1 MKALYLLGALLLAV
15 ASAQAKL
22 NVVASTPDL
31 GALAREVGGD
41 KVDVFTMA
49 KPTEDPHFVDAKPS
63 FVVKL
68 NKADALVEG
77 GAELEIGWL
86 SPLLE
91 QARNTKLSPGKPGR
105 ISAAQGIK
113 MLEVPTTLDRSKGD
127 VHAAG
132 NPHYLTDPANAKV
145 VAQNLA
151 RAFAALEPKSAEL
164 FQQNA
169 NKFNQRIDA
178 KLVEWKKT
186 LKPFEGKRVV
196 SYHNSWPYFGEQF
209 GLKFDLFLEPK
220 PGIPPSPAH
229 LSQVISTMKSDSIKV
244 IVCQPHL
251 NHRSAEL
258 VAERTD
264 ALVIDFAS
272 YPGGKGVADDY
283 IGWMDSLVQALAKGF
298 AGKTK

>member
-1 MKALYLLGALLLAV
+1 MKALLFLSALLFAV
-15 ASAQAKL
+15 AAQAKL
-22 NVVASTPDL
+22 NVVATTPDL

-68 NKADALVEG
+68 NKADALIEG

-105 ISAAQGIK
+105 ISASQGIK
-113 MLEVPTTLDRSKGD
+113 MLEVPATLDRSKGD

-132 NPHYLTDPANAKV
+132 NPHYLTDPANAKL
-145 VAQNLA
+145 VAQSMA
-151 RAFAALEPKSAEL
+151 KAFAALDSKSADL
-164 FQQNA
+164 FKANA
-169 NKFNQRIDA
+169 NKFGQRIDA

-229 LSQVISTMKSDSIKV
+229 LSQVISTMKSESIKL

-251 NHRSAEL
+251 NHRSAEF

-298 AGKTK
+298 AGKAK

>member
-1 MKALYLLGALLLAV
+1 MKAFLFLAAV
-15 ASAQAKL
+15 LFAMTNAQAKL
-22 NVVASTPDL
+22 NVVATTPDL
-31 GALAREVGGD
+31 GAIAREVGGD

-68 NKADALVEG
+68 NKADALIEG

-91 QARNTKLSPGKPGR
+91 QSRNTKLSPGKPGR
-105 ISAAQGIK
+105 ISASQGIK

-132 NPHYLTDPANAKV
+132 NPHYTTDPANAKL
-145 VAQNLA
+145 VAQNIA
-151 RAFAALEPKSAEL
+151 RAFAALDPKSAGL
-164 FQQNA
+164 FQANA
-169 NKFNQRIDA
+169 DKFGQRIDA
-178 KLVEWKKT
+178 KVLEWKKT
-186 LKPFEGKRVV
+186 LQPFAGKRVV
-196 SYHNSWPYFGEQF
+196 SYHNSWPYFGQQF
-209 GLKFDLFLEPK
+209 GLKFDVFLEPK

-229 LSQVISTMKSDSIKV
+229 LSQVISTMKSEGIKL
-244 IVCQPHL
+244 IVCQPHF
-251 NHRSAEL
+251 NHRSAEF
-258 VAERTD
+258 VADRTD

-298 AGKTK
+298 VAKAK